1 MIVLKFGGTSVGT
14 LEKVR
19 DAAAIVEQQP
29 EPRAAVVSAAS
40 GVTNLLLEA
49 AQCAASGDETGL
61 SHVLET
67 ITGKHAAILDGIA
80 DEHERAGAI
89 AILDQ
94 LFAALLDSL
103 RAVTATGEVSK
114 ELSDRIVSTGEKSMS
129 VMMAALLRVP
139 GHAGSPRLRRHCDR
153 HR

>member
-19 DAAAIVEQQP
+19 DAAAIIEQQP

-61 SHVLET
+61 E
-67 ITGKHAAILDGIA
+67 
-80 DEHERAGAI
+80 
-89 AILDQ
+89 
-94 LFAALLDSL
+94 
-103 RAVTATGEVSK
+103 
-114 ELSDRIVSTGEKSMS
+114 
-129 VMMAALLRVP
+129 P
-139 GHAGSPRLRRHCDR
+139 CPRN
-153 HR
+153 